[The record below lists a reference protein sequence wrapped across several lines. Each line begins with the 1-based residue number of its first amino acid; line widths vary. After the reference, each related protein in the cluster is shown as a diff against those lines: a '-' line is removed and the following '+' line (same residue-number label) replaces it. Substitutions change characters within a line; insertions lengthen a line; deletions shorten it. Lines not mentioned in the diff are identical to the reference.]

1 MGTWHSDA
9 EPKLLGGNAGF
20 HKTGDVSLFVA
31 PISGASSSGA
41 SGKKLKKEKK
51 KKKKPSHT
59 RARVPLIPLN
69 MPGRYYMGHVLSVSG
84 WSHMKLYRRIKAGKF
99 PKPQKDGDLNYWPTS
114 VVREALGL

>member
-1 MGTWHSDA
+1 MDTETKYVGTEFA
-9 EPKLLGGNAGF
+9 R
-20 HKTGDVSLFVA
+20 DVSLFAA
-31 PISGASSSGA
+31 PLKGALASGA
-41 SGKKLKKEKK
+41 SGKKLKKKK
-51 KKKKPSHT
+51 KKKKSHT
-59 RARVPLIPLN
+59 RAKVPLIPLD